1 MTDQRN
7 EAAKAS
13 AEAAFHLPVSEAQPG
28 PLAEY
33 RAKQDAERVKMARLK
48 AERLA
53 KGKYR
58 D

>member
-33 RAKQDAERVKMARLK
+33 RA
-48 AERLA
+48 
-53 KGKYR
+53 
-58 D
+58 